1 MRNDGIAIG
10 AQVTRRYEKEMFMCI
25 ADDMAKVFLDVFY
38 NTRRNDLVLKMLH
51 ALFEY
56 VGSFSVALALTLAR
70 PMAQLTCVLHFS
82 AWC

>member
-1 MRNDGIAIG
+1 
-10 AQVTRRYEKEMFMCI
+10 MCI

-56 VGSFSVALALTLAR
+56 VDY
-70 PMAQLTCVLHFS
+70 
-82 AWC
+82 